1 MKKEVLKNKNV
12 VMLITIGVIVLA
24 IVAIA
29 LIGSMA
35 GGEKDAKPSVEVVSV
50 KTGNVTQEVDATGNV
65 ESEIKKTFYSPVNA
79 TIQTMTVESGDSV
92 EAGKNIIG
100 FNLENLEAENQKA
113 ELSLKSG
120 KLDMQDA
127 QEQAN
132 QAAGKVADAQAAI
145 PGLESA
151 IAEKENE
158 IESLRQQIADAQTNA
173 QNEAQ
178 VQMEQAQKDADAAY
192 EAEKAQAEQEYNKL
206 KEEYDKKLEEVQQ
219 CEREKNDVERE
230 YEQASTDYEAG
241 KIDESQREKIADK
254 YNDALDKLKQAQ
266 DSVPEKPVKKE
277 INKADYSIS
286 MDGLS
291 GGAAANTADLQAQME
306 SAASDLAQLQSELA
320 SKQAIAESDVT
331 GLTGAAKEKM
341 AITSNLAELETKNLQ
356 ELLEEGRKGIQAEFK
371 GVISDARVT
380 QGATVTQGME
390 LFTLQSTQDVC
401 VDANVSKYDF
411 DKVKEGQKA
420 EITLGDKKYKG
431 TVKKVS
437 KIAIPNEK
445 GTPLIGVTIH
455 IDNPDDNIFIG
466 VEAKVS
472 IQASEAKNVPV
483 LPVEV
488 VNIGKQGSFC
498 YVVENGKIVKKEI
511 ETGVTSDSMVEVK
524 SGLKKGD
531 QVIKDMGTYSEGDSV
546 TAKEAEDSKTSK

>member
-24 IVAIA
+24 IAAIA

-411 DKVKEGQKA
+411 DKVKEGQK
-420 EITLGDKKYKG
+420 DRNY
-431 TVKKVS
+431 
-437 KIAIPNEK
+437 PWR
-445 GTPLIGVTIH
+445 
-455 IDNPDDNIFIG
+455 
-466 VEAKVS
+466 
-472 IQASEAKNVPV
+472 
-483 LPVEV
+483 
-488 VNIGKQGSFC
+488 
-498 YVVENGKIVKKEI
+498 
-511 ETGVTSDSMVEVK
+511 
-524 SGLKKGD
+524 
-531 QVIKDMGTYSEGDSV
+531 
-546 TAKEAEDSKTSK
+546 